1 VGGVPRQAIE
11 ENAVH
16 IFIQK
21 TINFL
26 TTGNRWYVA
35 VCAGFFY
42 ALGVPPFDSQMHPVF
57 TFFPLL
63 SFIICIPLFLF
74 SINASIK
81 RAILQ
86 TYLFGFTASLGQLYW
101 IAFVTPEGLWHLI
114 VLGVLLIT
122 LFEALFYT
130 ANGLLFRVVYKKFPR
145 LFMVFV
151 PAAWVCIEYLR
162 SVGEI
167 SFPWTTLGYSLTPLL
182 FFSQISSITGVY
194 GMSFLIVLGN
204 TIVLEEAQRYAGFKK
219 AWKKGAYIGT
229 FTVCV
234 LGISFWGWHRLH
246 ASGASGPTAALSLVQ
261 PNIDQNKWGN
271 HSLDTAFDVI
281 ESLVYASAQYRPGV
295 IILPESALLCYLV
308 RRPPLK
314 QRVIGWS
321 QKTKI
326 PLVLGALHWD
336 VAPPH
341 SLTEYFVYNTVF
353 FLDSGSATFVPYYK
367 MNLVPFSEVL
377 PFQGLFPILSR
388 VNLGQADFKRGAT
401 PVVFSIGKDIRAVP
415 LVCYEIIYPG
425 FVRGRLT
432 KTTNLLI
439 NVTNDG
445 WFGKSSGPFQH
456 AVMSRQRC
464 IENGI
469 SLARCANSGISMLV
483 DQYGRILSKTRLGE
497 RTRLSGTMSLSRVAT
512 FYSRWGDWPAALSL
526 GLVAIMSAL
535 MVLIKRNKK

>member
-1 VGGVPRQAIE
+1 M
-11 ENAVH
+11 H

-21 TINFL
+21 IINFL
-26 TTGNRWYVA
+26 NAKNRWYVA
-35 VCAGFFY
+35 VFAGLFY
-42 ALGVPPFDSQMHPVF
+42 ALGVPPFDSQLHPAF

-63 SFIICIPLFLF
+63 SFFICIPLFLF
-74 SINASIK
+74 SINTSIK

-86 TYLFGFTASLGQLYW
+86 TYLFGFSASLGQLYW

-114 VLGVLLIT
+114 VMGVLLIT
-122 LFEALFYT
+122 LFEALFFT
-130 ANGLLFRVVYKKFPR
+130 ANGLLLRMVYKKFPQ
-145 LFMVFV
+145 LYILFV
-151 PAAWVCIEYLR
+151 PAMWVCIEYLR

-167 SFPWTTLGYSLTPLL
+167 SFPWTTLGYTLTPLL
-182 FFSQISSITGVY
+182 AISQISSITGVY

-204 TIVLEEAQRYAGFKK
+204 MVIWEEIRRYVNHEKTR
-219 AWKKGAYIGT
+219 KKGAYLGV
-229 FTVCV
+229 FTLCV
-234 LGISFWGWHRLH
+234 LGVSLWGWHRLN
-246 ASGASGPTAALSLVQ
+246 SSVSNGPTAAVSLVQ

-281 ESLVYASAQYRPGV
+281 ESLVYSSAQYRPDA

-308 RRPPLK
+308 RRPSLK

-321 QKTKI
+321 QKIKT

-341 SLTEYFVYNTVF
+341 ALTEYFVYNTVF
-353 FLDSGSATFVPYYK
+353 FLDSGSTKFVPYFK

-388 VNLGQADFKRGAT
+388 VNLGQADFKRGTT
-401 PVVFSIGKDIRAVP
+401 PVVFSIGKNIRAVP

-432 KTTNLLI
+432 NSTNLLV

-469 SLARCANSGISMLV
+469 SLARCANAGISMLV
-483 DQYGRILSKTRLGE
+483 DQYGRILCKTRLNE
-497 RTRLSGTMSLSRVAT
+497 RTQLSGNISLSRVTT
-512 FYSRWGDWPAALSL
+512 FYSRWGDCPVILSWGLVVLMAAL
-526 GLVAIMSAL
+526 MAL
-535 MVLIKRNKK
+535 KKRTS